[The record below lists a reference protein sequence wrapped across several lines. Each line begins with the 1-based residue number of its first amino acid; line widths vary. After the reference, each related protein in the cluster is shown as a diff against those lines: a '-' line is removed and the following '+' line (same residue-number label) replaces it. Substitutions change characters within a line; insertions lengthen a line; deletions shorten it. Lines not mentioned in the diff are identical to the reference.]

1 MLCKTLFINMTVK
14 KMFKREVSTLIP
26 YKKSN
31 AEISFYLQRRDKNAK
46 QLPDYFG
53 FFGGGVESGE
63 IPENALLREIKEEL
77 DYEPYQYKFFDRFE
91 FLESINNVFIVQVD
105 SLFEDG
111 IKVREGQYGR
121 FMSTE
126 EIDKEKKISSS
137 DRYVLGQIFQSLN

>member
-1 MLCKTLFINMTVK
+1 MTVK